1 MVQGTEMHFFSP
13 DRLNSSLSGLPLSPA
28 VSSFRLSEEW
38 LRRIGLAQSGMFIIC
53 LFNLPFS
60 EALKEISL
68 TTGFLL
74 SILLVWGRGEGK
86 RYLETFLRL
95 FWPIL
100 LFAMVS
106 LASGLNSINVFEGL
120 RGFWGDWETLMC
132 LVFFAVVLSRWK
144 RTGKTRVWIGG
155 GLLAGTLSGAS
166 VGLWRMLYEHRPF
179 LGIMNLGD
187 KNSTAQFLGLLIIL
201 LFYFHL
207 DEQERVTE
215 GDRLH
220 GLFLY
225 ALPVLFLLLFLTRS
239 RSFLVGVPLS
249 FLIMIVL
256 TKSWKTLLWVMGFIV
271 LAGIAAL
278 LNPIMR
284 WEVLSILRP
293 TADGSFT
300 SRYPTWEGAIR
311 MWKAH
316 PFLGVGPNNFHMAN
330 VHALYHLPEYASH
343 GHNIFFNL
351 LGEYGT
357 LGVTVFFL
365 WVLQWVRLIAAGIR
379 TGDLQKSHGALT
391 GGVLTILLV
400 CGISHPMWG
409 GSTSLMLMLAMALT
423 ISPLIRSSGME
434 EGGEREPTGNK
445 IPVNA
450 DGERQLLRSL
460 R

>member
-1 MVQGTEMHFFSP
+1 MQFFSP
-13 DRLNSSLSGLPLSPA
+13 DRMKSSLSGLPSSSSA
-28 VSSFRLSEEW
+28 SSFRLSGEW
-38 LRRIGLAQSGMFIIC
+38 LRRVGLAQSGMFIVC

-68 TTGFLL
+68 TSGFLL
-74 SILLVWGRGEGK
+74 SILLVWGTGEGK
-86 RYLETFLRL
+86 RYQENLVRL
-95 FWPIL
+95 FWPII
-100 LFAMVS
+100 LFSFVS

-132 LVFFAVVLSRWK
+132 LLFFATVLSRW
-144 RTGKTRVWIGG
+144 RLPGKTQVWIAGS
-155 GLLAGTLSGAS
+155 LLAGTLSGAS

-187 KNSTAQFLGLLIIL
+187 KNSTAQFLGLLIIV
-201 LFYFHL
+201 LFFFHL
-207 DEQERVTE
+207 DTQERKSE
-215 GDRLH
+215 GDRGP

-249 FLIMIVL
+249 LLAMIVL
-256 TKSWKTLLWVMGFIV
+256 TKSWKTLLWVMGFLL

-284 WEVLSILRP
+284 WEVLSMLRP
-293 TADGSFT
+293 MADDSFT

-316 PFLGVGPNNFHMAN
+316 PFLGIGPNNFHMAN
-330 VHALYHLPEYASH
+330 VHALYHLPEYATH
-343 GHNIFFNL
+343 GHNIFFNI

-357 LGVTVFFL
+357 LGVTVFFF
-365 WVLQWVRLIAAGIR
+365 WILQWVRTISAGIR
-379 TGDLQKSHGALT
+379 TGVLQKSHGALT
-391 GGVLTILLV
+391 GGVLTLLLV

-423 ISPLIRSSGME
+423 LSPLIRSSGIE
-434 EGGEREPTGNK
+434 EGGEREQAGSK

-450 DGERQLLRSL
+450 DGDREPLRSL
-460 R
+460 K